1 MPRNIVYRI
10 IYEFCENVVYVSE
23 HEKTRNDGTS
33 RSCKITTSI
42 IIKHTRHD
50 GTSRSCK
57 ITTSIIIKHTRHDGT
72 SRSCKITTSII
83 IKHTRHDGTSRSC
96 KITTSIIIKHITQ
109 KETLKLQGFLNIYS
123 IQPYMLK
130 R

>member
-42 IIKHTRHD
+42 IIKH
-50 GTSRSCK
+50 
-57 ITTSIIIKHTRHDGT
+57 
-72 SRSCKITTSII
+72 
-83 IKHTRHDGTSRSC
+83 
-96 KITTSIIIKHITQ
+96 ITQ

>member
-57 ITTSIIIKHTRHDGT
+57 ITTSIIIKH
-72 SRSCKITTSII
+72 
-83 IKHTRHDGTSRSC
+83 
-96 KITTSIIIKHITQ
+96 ITQ

>member
-42 IIKHTRHD
+42 IIKHTW
-50 GTSRSCK
+50 
-57 ITTSIIIKHTRHDGT
+57 HDGT